1 MPTYAY
7 PCIVPNPDAVPI
19 VYDNPQDSDLEEDVD
34 AADTSSQTLTTAD
47 PSYQSHGVKSMER
60 GGFTSR
66 VRSVVV
72 MVKQRE
78 LHGRLEEVIQ
88 LPGASCTK
96 VAYAQKRGV
105 RPFPRSRSDVQN
117 VKLP

>member
-1 MPTYAY
+1 MDVLTYAY
-7 PCIVPNPDAVPI
+7 HCMFPNPDAVPI
-19 VYDNPQDSDLEEDVD
+19 LCDYSQDSDLEDDVD
-34 AADTSSQTLTTAD
+34 AADKSTQTPTTAD

-88 LPGASCTK
+88 PPGRQTPVKESMFVKGLLK
-96 VAYAQKRGV
+96 VLSLLTYT
-105 RPFPRSRSDVQN
+105 
-117 VKLP
+117 L